1 MRVLLVDTD
10 AQAVAVIQRALKSSG
25 ALLEH
30 VETGEEAYQLA
41 KRYDYD
47 ALIMDLML
55 PDTDG
60 YEVIRRLRWASIS
73 VPILVLSS
81 LTRPQAKVKAFSL
94 GADDFLARPFDEAEL
109 GARVQALVRRSK
121 GLSHSRIS
129 RGPIVLDMGTSAFM
143 MTDVLMRERLGQPL
157 PEGVAIGPDGEP
169 TTDAALA
176 RRGALLPFGDYKGFG
191 LALMVQALGVLAGS
205 ASEDGGGDYGYL
217 FIAFRPDLLGP
228 ADVFENRVTELI
240 DRVKATPRRP
250 GVDDIR
256 IPSERAFRTREHA
269 LRDGIAIDRR
279 VFDALV
285 EWRRRAN

>member
-129 RGPIVLDMGTSAFM
+129 RGPIVLDMDSNIVTVEGETVHLTEKEYRILELLFLRSGSIVAKESFLNHLYGGNDEPDIKII
-143 MTDVLMRERLGQPL
+143 DVFVCKLRRKLAQAG
-157 PEGVAIGPDGEP
+157 AGEVI
-169 TTDAALA
+169 TTVWGRGYIVRDAATTSQPVV
-176 RRGALLPFGDYKGFG
+176 RSVALQP
-191 LALMVQALGVLAGS
+191 AGR
-205 ASEDGGGDYGYL
+205 E
-217 FIAFRPDLLGP
+217 P
-228 ADVFENRVTELI
+228 APV
-240 DRVKATPRRP
+240 
-250 GVDDIR
+250 
-256 IPSERAFRTREHA
+256 
-269 LRDGIAIDRR
+269 
-279 VFDALV
+279 
-285 EWRRRAN
+285 

>member
-10 AQAVAVIQRALKSSG
+10 VQAVAVIQRALKSSG
-25 ALLEH
+25 AVLEH

-109 GARVQALVRRSK
+109 GARIQALVRRSK
-121 GLSHSRIS
+121 GLSHSKINLGS
-129 RGPIVLDMGTSAFM
+129 IVLDMDSNIVTVDSETVHLTEKEYRILELLFLRSGSI
-143 MTDVLMRERLGQPL
+143 
-157 PEGVAIGPDGEP
+157 VAKESFLNHLYGGNDEPDI
-169 TTDAALA
+169 
-176 RRGALLPFGDYKGFG
+176 K
-191 LALMVQALGVLAGS
+191 
-205 ASEDGGGDYGYL
+205 
-217 FIAFRPDLLGP
+217 II
-228 ADVFENRVTELI
+228 DVFVCKLRRKLAQAGAGEVITTVWGRGYIVR
-240 DRVKATPRRP
+240 DATTTNQPAPRP
-250 GVDDIR
+250 APPVAPLLA
-256 IPSERAFRTREHA
+256 IPA
-269 LRDGIAIDRR
+269 
-279 VFDALV
+279 
-285 EWRRRAN
+285 